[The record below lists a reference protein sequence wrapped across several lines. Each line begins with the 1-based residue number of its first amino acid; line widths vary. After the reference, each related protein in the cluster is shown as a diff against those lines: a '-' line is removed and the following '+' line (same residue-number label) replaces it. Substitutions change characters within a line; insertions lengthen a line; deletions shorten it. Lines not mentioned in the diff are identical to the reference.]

1 MKKYKALVPMLRVGM
16 HRAKTQTNPFTNDTP
31 YNDNWFLIKLIQ
43 FQTYAVPRGA
53 WERDEQDN

>member
-1 MKKYKALVPMLRVGM
+1 MLRVGM

-43 FQTYAVPRGA
+43 FQTYAFPRGA